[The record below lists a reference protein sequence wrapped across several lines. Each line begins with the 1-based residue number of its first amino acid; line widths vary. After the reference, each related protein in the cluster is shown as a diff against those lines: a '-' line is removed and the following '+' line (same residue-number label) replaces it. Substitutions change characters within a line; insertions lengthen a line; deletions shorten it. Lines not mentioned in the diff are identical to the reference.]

1 MQDRSTLGGC
11 VAANY
16 GSYTGSYYPGGY
28 AYPGYIYGYPGNSA
42 GFGGFWVGGEHGH
55 WPRWHGS
62 RGNWHNHRSG
72 WHGTRGNWHGHPAGG
87 IQGSVAGTGEPFLEV
102 AGIWRHCQ
110 TNMGRLVTFA
120 VGWCL
125 ASSALAQSP
134 QDHLTSRQ
142 SREKQSDHSRRQLE
156 QQQQLNQERF
166 RAERGWQLHP
176 RPQAPWEERRRED
189 ELRKEFQR
197 GRQPPSP

>member
-1 MQDRSTLGGC
+1 MGHLPAATTQAATPIPGIYTGIRGTRPGLASGLAESMATGLGGTAAGATGTITGLDGTAH
-11 VAANY
+11 VA
-16 GSYTGSYYPGGY
+16 
-28 AYPGYIYGYPGNSA
+28 I
-42 GFGGFWVGGEHGH
+42 
-55 WPRWHGS
+55 
-62 RGNWHNHRSG
+62 
-72 WHGTRGNWHGHPAGG
+72 GTATRPDG

-102 AGIWRHCQ
+102 AGMWRHCQ
-110 TNMGRLVTFA
+110 TNMGRLVTVA

-125 ASSALAQSP
+125 ASSALAQLP

-142 SREKQSDHSRRQLE
+142 SREKQFDHSRRQLE
-156 QQQQLNQERF
+156 QQQQLNLERF
-166 RAERGWQLHP
+166 RAEHGWQLHP